1 MWLLNNL
8 CNQDALKSECE
19 GVRVK
24 VKARDTNHKP
34 KGGIL
39 SHFSN
44 LLLPQEPS
52 S

>member
-8 CNQDALKSECE
+8 CNQDALMSECE
-19 GVRVK
+19 GVRVKVK

-39 SHFSN
+39 
-44 LLLPQEPS
+44 
-52 S
+52 